1 MKDKNVL
8 ITGGLGFIGSHIADE
23 LINENKVIIIDNK
36 SSGKVNNLENPD
48 HKNLT
53 IIEKDINDVNLNEM
67 LKNIDYV
74 FHLAAM
80 ASVPLSIDNPEKCTR
95 DNLIGTIKLL
105 DACKANNVKKII
117 FSSSSSVYGDN
128 ENIPLKENE
137 YPQPKSPYAASKAS
151 CELYLKTYHE
161 AYGLNYVSLRYF
173 NVFGPKQDKNSQYAA
188 VIPNF
193 ISDLLEGIRPEI
205 YGDGEQTRDFIYVKD
220 VVKANIKSCECKY
233 NGIVNVA
240 SGKKITI
247 NELYNIIKKTLGTDI
262 EAKYLPE
269 RQGDI
274 KHSLADV
281 SKMKKINYEVDS
293 ENFENQLKETI
304 NWFKKELKI

>member
-1 MKDKNVL
+1 MKKNKVL
-8 ITGGLGFIGSHIADE
+8 VTGGLGFIGSHIVDE
-23 LINENKVIIIDNK
+23 VIKDNEVIIIDNK
-36 SSGKVNNLENPD
+36 STGKIENLKYPNHE
-48 HKNLT
+48 NLT
-53 IIEKDINDVNLNEM
+53 LIENDLNEVNLDKVLINV
-67 LKNIDYV
+67 DYV

-80 ASVPLSIDNPEKCTR
+80 ASVPLSIDNPIKSTN
-95 DNLIGTIKLL
+95 DNLNATIKLL
-105 DACKANNVKKII
+105 NACRANKVKKII

-128 ENIPLKENE
+128 TNIPLKETE
-137 YPQPKSPYAASKAS
+137 YPLPKSPYAASKAS

-193 ISDLLEGIRPEI
+193 ISALLEGEKPII

-220 VVKANIKSCECKY
+220 VVKANIKSCECDY
-233 NGIVNVA
+233 NGIR
-240 SGKKITI
+240 K
-247 NELYNIIKKTLGTDI
+247 
-262 EAKYLPE
+262 
-269 RQGDI
+269 GDI

-281 SKMKKINYEVDS
+281 SKMKKINYEVDL
-293 ENFENQLKETI
+293 EHFENQLKETI

>member
-23 LINENKVIIIDNK
+23 LINENKVIIIDNM

-53 IIEKDINDVNLNEM
+53 IIEKDINDVNLNEV

-137 YPQPKSPYAASKAS
+137 
-151 CELYLKTYHE
+151 
-161 AYGLNYVSLRYF
+161 
-173 NVFGPKQDKNSQYAA
+173 
-188 VIPNF
+188 
-193 ISDLLEGIRPEI
+193 
-205 YGDGEQTRDFIYVKD
+205 
-220 VVKANIKSCECKY
+220 
-233 NGIVNVA
+233 
-240 SGKKITI
+240 
-247 NELYNIIKKTLGTDI
+247 
-262 EAKYLPE
+262 
-269 RQGDI
+269 
-274 KHSLADV
+274 
-281 SKMKKINYEVDS
+281 
-293 ENFENQLKETI
+293 
-304 NWFKKELKI
+304 

>member
-1 MKDKNVL
+1 MSVL
-8 ITGGLGFIGSHIADE
+8 
-23 LINENKVIIIDNK
+23 
-36 SSGKVNNLENPD
+36 
-48 HKNLT
+48 
-53 IIEKDINDVNLNEM
+53 
-67 LKNIDYV
+67 
-74 FHLAAM
+74 
-80 ASVPLSIDNPEKCTR
+80 PLQDSLPYETSPALPI
-95 DNLIGTIKLL
+95 
-105 DACKANNVKKII
+105 
-117 FSSSSSVYGDN
+117 VYF
-128 ENIPLKENE
+128 
-137 YPQPKSPYAASKAS
+137 PKS
-151 CELYLKTYHE
+151 ELYLKTYHE
-161 AYGLNYVSLRYF
+161 AYDLSYVSLRYF
-173 NVFGPKQDKNSQYAA
+173 NVFGPRQDKNSQYAA

-193 ISDLLEGIRPEI
+193 ISDLLEGIPPEI

-220 VVKANIKSCECKY
+220 VVKANIKSCECEY

-281 SKMKKINYEVDS
+281 SEMKKINYEVDS

-304 NWFKKELKI
+304 NWFKKELND